1 MQISN
6 IRINLVR
13 GIFVSVPLLFL
24 LSFVSLY
31 QIYPVV
37 WRYPWVHALNIELA
51 FRLDALSFLFAGLI
65 SFIGFLIQI
74 YTLGYMDKPKP
85 AFRLHLLLTFFM
97 FSMLGLVL
105 ADNLILLFVFW
116 ELTSLSSYLLISF
129 DSKKPKARENALQ
142 ALLVTTAGGLAVLVG
157 FILMGEQFGTYSLSE
172 ILLLKES
179 VSGLYLQSAII
190 VLILAG
196 AMTKSALFPFH
207 FWLPNAM
214 VAPTPVSAYLHSAT
228 MVKAGI
234 YLLFRV
240 SPLFSDHVV
249 WTYGLGYVGAF
260 TAIWCAS
267 LALRQNDL
275 KLMLAY
281 STNTA
286 LGILAFLIALG
297 TQYAIFAALLFVMAH
312 AIYKASLFMVA
323 GMIDKA
329 VGTRDI
335 RKLAGLRAVLPMSCF
350 SAGLGAL
357 SMAGIPPLLGF
368 ISKEYHYKAGFGTGW
383 QAAIILLFAN
393 TVMAAIAFH
402 FFIKSFTGSQPSPQP
417 VERVEKK
424 VSLWL
429 PALFLSSFGLII
441 PLIGLRWIDE
451 FIIHPAT
458 RVILENVPLIEILL
472 WQGFN
477 AEFLFSMLT
486 ILLGVLSAYFLPE
499 LQKYML
505 DKLEFLPKASDVY
518 TQLKDKTLQ
527 LGAWLTGQVQ
537 SGFLSQYILV
547 FFSLL
552 SVCLVLGTFAS
563 FHVSLKVISGELVFY
578 EVTFAILMLVSAGVA
593 AFTRSR
599 LLGLAALGVVGFM
612 ITLIFMLY
620 SAPDLAKTQLLV
632 ESLIIIFMALIMG
645 ETPPIYSVEN
655 FGKFRRIVNF
665 ALSCTIGICIG
676 VGLYTVSQQPF
687 DDTISNFYA
696 LNSVSGGHGRNIVNV
711 ILVDFRA
718 FDTLGEIIVVFIASL
733 AAMRLYLKFKKR
745 SYA

>member
-6 IRINLVR
+6 VRMNLVR
-13 GIFVSVPLLFL
+13 GGFVLIPLFFLLFI
-24 LSFVSLY
+24 VSLY

-37 WRYPWVHALNIELA
+37 WRHPWVHALNIELA

-74 YTLGYMDKPKP
+74 YTVGYMDKPKP

-142 ALLVTTAGGLAVLVG
+142 ALLITTAGGLAILVG

-179 VSGLYLQSAII
+179 MSAIGLQSVII
-190 VLILAG
+190 VLVLAG

-249 WTYGLGYVGAF
+249 WDYGLVYVGSF

-297 TQYAIFAALLFVMAH
+297 TQYAIFAALLFVFAH

-323 GMIDKA
+323 GIIDKA
-329 VGTRDI
+329 TGTRDI

-368 ISKEYHYKAGFGTGW
+368 ISKEYHYKAGFETNW
-383 QAAIILLFAN
+383 KAALTLLFAN

-402 FFIKSFTGSQPSPQP
+402 FFFKPFTRSQTSPQP
-417 VERVEKK
+417 VQRVEKK
-424 VSLWL
+424 LSLWL

-441 PLIGLRWIDE
+441 PLIGLTWIDE
-451 FIIHPAT
+451 YSIHPAT

-477 AEFLFSMLT
+477 LEFLFSMLT
-486 ILLGVLSAYFLPE
+486 ILLGALSVYFLPE
-499 LQKYML
+499 LRKHIL

-518 TQLKDKTLQ
+518 AHFKEKTLQ
-527 LGAWLTGQVQ
+527 FGVWLTGQVQ

-547 FFSLL
+547 FFSIL
-552 SVCLVLGTFAS
+552 SLSLILVFFAS
-563 FHVSLKVISGELVFY
+563 LDVPLNVIFGELIFY
-578 EVTFAILMLVSAGVA
+578 ELAFAGLMLISAGVV
-593 AFTRSR
+593 AFTDSR
-599 LLGLAALGVVGFM
+599 LMSLAALGVVGFM
-612 ITLIFMLY
+612 ITLIFMFY

-632 ESLIIIFMALIMG
+632 ETLVIIFMALIMG
-645 ETPPIYSVEN
+645 ETPPIYSVEK
-655 FGKFRRIVNF
+655 FGKVRRMFNIL
-665 ALSCTIGICIG
+665 LSSIIGIGVG
-676 VGLYTVSQQPF
+676 VGLYGVSQQPF
-687 DDTISNFYA
+687 DGTISNFYA
-696 LNSVSGGHGRNIVNV
+696 LNSVPGGHGRNIVNI

-718 FDTLGEIIVVFIASL
+718 FDTFGEIIVVLIASL
-733 AAMRLYLKFKKR
+733 ATIRLYLKFKKR
-745 SYA
+745 PQT